1 MIFTRSHINKHMKQ
15 WICLILC
22 IIVSVVLVA
31 CGRESAGNSA
41 INEKSDG
48 NTVTSD
54 NGSMKKI
61 YQYEKQKINISAGKQ
76 NIYGI
81 AYIPQAE
88 EKVPLVI
95 FSHELGYTHTSGISY
110 AESLASHGIAVYI
123 FDFRGG
129 SDYSQSDGKTTEMSV
144 MTEADDIESV
154 IQSAREWSFIDID
167 KIILIGA
174 SQGGMASA
182 VAVSKNPE
190 IIAGLVLLYPALLI
204 SDVVH
209 EEFASLNDVP
219 DQFFF
224 NGWIY
229 VGRNYVADVWDY
241 DIYKEMSDYQK
252 PVLILHGDRD
262 SIVDISYSHKASE
275 SYPDAEFHTIHGAGH
290 GFYGRTFNE
299 AMDYILDYISR
310 VIN

>member
-1 MIFTRSHINKHMKQ
+1 M
-15 WICLILC
+15 
-22 IIVSVVLVA
+22 
-31 CGRESAGNSA
+31 
-41 INEKSDG
+41 
-48 NTVTSD
+48 
-54 NGSMKKI
+54 
-61 YQYEKQKINISAGKQ
+61 
-76 NIYGI
+76 
-81 AYIPQAE
+81 
-88 EKVPLVI
+88 VI
-95 FSHELGYTHTSGISY
+95 FAHELGYTHTSGISY

-129 SDYSQSDGKTTEMSV
+129 SEYSQSDGKT
-144 MTEADDIESV
+144 
-154 IQSAREWSFIDID
+154 
-167 KIILIGA
+167 
-174 SQGGMASA
+174 
-182 VAVSKNPE
+182 
-190 IIAGLVLLYPALLI
+190 AGLVLLYPALLI

-209 EEFASLNDVP
+209 AEFASLKDVP

-290 GFYGRTFNE
+290 GFYGRIFDE

-310 VIN
+310 VID